1 MIVIR
6 LTGGRG
12 TVTGQLVHI
21 NPNYVAVLV
30 GGVGTVRAATD
41 HRHDETRLINIAAP
55 VNPGVVFVVL
65 KTVGWCKQLFAV
77 PSPCPNVL

>member
-30 GGVGTVRAATD
+30 GGVERFVPQRIIATMK
-41 HRHDETRLINIAAP
+41 R
-55 VNPGVVFVVL
+55 V
-65 KTVGWCKQLFAV
+65 
-77 PSPCPNVL
+77 